1 MSLKAFHLLF
11 ILLSTLLSLG
21 FGVWGWFTY
30 KTSGSTVDLAMSMA
44 AFVAAIALIFYA
56 RYFIRKLK
64 NISYL

>member
-1 MSLKAFHLLF
+1 MSLKAFHLFF

-44 AFVAAIALIFYA
+44 AF
-56 RYFIRKLK
+56 
-64 NISYL
+64 